1 MKFKFLCFAILP
13 LAAFFCG
20 CSQLTLATGKYETT
34 LPGREDFAAIYDDL
48 IFIRIREPNDDPS
61 QNSYWDWAGNFEIE
75 DDGHILLKMDKPTA
89 RKWNFHYDFYR
100 RDGMITVYDLGA
112 ENSYNLRHRPGSAAQ
127 RRNHQQGDFSTY
139 N

>member
-1 MKFKFLCFAILP
+1 MNIKSLCLLILP
-13 LAAFFCG
+13 LATFFCG
-20 CSQLTLATGKYETT
+20 CSQLTLATGKYETS

-48 IFIRIREPNDDPS
+48 IFIRVREPNDDPS
-61 QNSYWDWAGNFEIE
+61 QNSYWDWAGNFDIE
-75 DDGHILLKMDKPTA
+75 DDGHIILKMDKSTA

-100 RDGMITVYDLGA
+100 RDGMITVYDLSA